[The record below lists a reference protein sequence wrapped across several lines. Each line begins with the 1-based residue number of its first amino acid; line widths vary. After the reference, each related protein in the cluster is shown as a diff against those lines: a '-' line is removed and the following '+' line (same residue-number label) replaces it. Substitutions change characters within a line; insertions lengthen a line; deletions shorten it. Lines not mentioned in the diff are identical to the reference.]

1 MPTSDSQVE
10 GDEAEATSEATAV
23 FLSVQTLHK
32 RRTLYLSNDLI
43 LLARTLN
50 FRGQSGNEEQ

>member
-1 MPTSDSQVE
+1 ME